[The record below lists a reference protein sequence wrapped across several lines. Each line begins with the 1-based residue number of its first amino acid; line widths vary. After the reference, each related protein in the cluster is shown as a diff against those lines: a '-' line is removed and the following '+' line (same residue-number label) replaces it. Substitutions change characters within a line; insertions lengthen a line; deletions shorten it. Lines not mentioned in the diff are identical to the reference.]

1 MRRLSLLLLTSI
13 AAAACLGGRP
23 QVRHPEVPRE
33 ITSLTL
39 AGQFSIPALGRFPP
53 VSGLPFGGVSGLTT
67 SDDGRV
73 LYGISDAR
81 LGGRIY
87 QFGIGDPG
95 GSLQVTT
102 LNGVSLSMAPGDTR
116 PDHEGLVLL
125 PDGSFAVA
133 GESGAGEPILPASI
147 NVYSRYGDFV
157 YRIPLPDKFVP
168 EATATALRGARGNTG
183 LESLTLTPDGGRLFT
198 AAESALLQDGDL
210 ATFEAGTRTR
220 LLELVARGRTF
231 EPGREFAYDLEPVD
245 KPAYAPGL
253 YINGLVELLA
263 LNRTTLLA
271 LERSF
276 VENREN
282 PIEGR
287 GRIRVYKISLTGA
300 TDISA
305 LESIKGRAD
314 VVPVTKTLLLDLSN
328 VQGLSPELA
337 PSLDN
342 FEGMAFGPRLP
353 DGRASLVLVS
363 DDNFSATQRTWFL
376 LFAIQ

>member
-1 MRRLSLLLLTSI
+1 M
-13 AAAACLGGRP
+13 A
-23 QVRHPEVPRE
+23 
-33 ITSLTL
+33 
-39 AGQFSIPALGRFPP
+39 
-53 VSGLPFGGVSGLTT
+53 GVS
-67 SDDGRV
+67 SPR
-73 LYGISDAR
+73 R
-81 LGGRIY
+81 R
-87 QFGIGDPG
+87 
-95 GSLQVTT
+95 
-102 LNGVSLSMAPGDTR
+102 
-116 PDHEGLVLL
+116 
-125 PDGSFAVA
+125 
-133 GESGAGEPILPASI
+133 
-147 NVYSRYGDFV
+147 
-157 YRIPLPDKFVP
+157 
-168 EATATALRGARGNTG
+168 
-183 LESLTLTPDGGRLFT
+183 
-198 AAESALLQDGDL
+198 SALLQDGDL

-220 LLELVARGRTF
+220 ILELVARGATF
-231 EPGREFAYDLEPVD
+231 EPRREFAYDLEPVD
-245 KPAYAPGL
+245 KPSYAPGF

-263 LNRTTLLA
+263 LDRTTLLA

-276 VENREN
+276 VENKEN
-282 PIEGR
+282 PTEGR

-363 DDNFSATQRTWFL
+363 DDNFSAAQRTWFL

>member
-1 MRRLSLLLLTSI
+1 MRRLFVALLTSV

-23 QVRHPEVPRE
+23 TIKHPEVPRDV
-33 ITSLTL
+33 TTLTL

-53 VSGLPFGGVSGLTT
+53 ISGLPFGGVSGLTT
-67 SDDGRV
+67 SDEGRV
-73 LYGISDAR
+73 LYGISDAP

-87 QFGIGDPG
+87 QFSVGDPG

-102 LNGVSLSMAPGDTR
+102 LSGVSLSMAPGDTR
-116 PDHEGLVLL
+116 PDHEGIALL
-125 PDGSFAVA
+125 PDSGFAIS
-133 GESGAGEPILPASI
+133 GESGAGEPILPPSI

-157 YRIPLPDKFVP
+157 YRIPVPDKFIP
-168 EATATALRGARGNTG
+168 ETTGTVTRGARGNAG
-183 LESLTLTPDGGRLFT
+183 FESLTLTPDAGRLFT
-198 AAESALLQDGDL
+198 AAESALLQDGDP

-220 LLELVARGRTF
+220 ILELVARRGMF
-231 EPGREFAYDLEPVD
+231 VAGREFAYDLEPVP
-245 KPAYAPGL
+245 KPAYPPGD

-271 LERSF
+271 LERGF
-276 VENREN
+276 VENRTSPAES
-282 PIEGR
+282 R
-287 GRIRVYKISLTGA
+287 GRIRIYKISLTGA
-300 TDISA
+300 TDVSG
-305 LESIKGRAD
+305 LESLKGHLD

-328 VQGLSPELA
+328 VQGLSTDLA

-353 DGRASLVLVS
+353 DGRASLILVS
-363 DDNFSATQRTWFL
+363 DDNFSAAQRTWFL